1 MIAVAWLSL
10 APQDVV
16 PGVDI
21 WDKLAHF
28 LAYTVLALCGGFD
41 FSVHRI
47 GVTLGA
53 SLIPYGCIME
63 IAQIY
68 IPERSGSIADAIADG
83 LGVLAGMVIAR
94 NLRRCFT
101 RR

>member
-10 APQDVV
+10 APQDIV

-28 LAYTVLALCGGFD
+28 LAYAVLALCGGFA

-47 GVTLGA
+47 GVTVGG
-53 SLIPYGCIME
+53 SLIDYGSILE
-63 IAQIY
+63 ISQIF
-68 IPERSGSIADAIADG
+68 IPGRSGSIADAIADG

-94 NLRRCFT
+94 NLRGRFT
-101 RR
+101 N